1 LQLDKNTLTKNLKN
15 VFFVV
20 IGTLILSV
28 GTAVFLLPFDLITG
42 GLSGYAI
49 VLSRFI
55 PESLLT
61 VDAIIAV
68 LSWATFFLGFIVLG
82 KGFAAKTLIST
93 IVYPI
98 GISLVLRLV
107 DPNVLGGFFC
117 IAQSRYG
124 DISILLAAVF
134 GGVLQGLGCA
144 LSFVGG
150 GSTGG
155 TDIIAFVICKIFKR
169 IKSSVMIFI
178 VDAAAIVLGVFVV
191 KDLTATMLG
200 IVTAFVGSLVI
211 DKVFVGG
218 SKAYVA
224 SIITDAPEAI
234 NELIIEKLERTTTMH
249 DAIGGY
255 SHKPKKV
262 VMVSF
267 SMNQYSELMNI
278 ISRCDAD
285 AFMTISKAH
294 EINGEGWTR

>member
-1 LQLDKNTLTKNLKN
+1 MDNRTLKTNAKN

-20 IGTLILSV
+20 LGTLVLSL
-28 GTAVFLLPFDLITG
+28 GTGIFLLPFDLITG

-49 VLSRFI
+49 VLGRFI
-55 PESLLT
+55 PEEVLT
-61 VDAIIAV
+61 VDGIIAV
-68 LSWATFFLGFIVLG
+68 MTWVTFFIGLIFLG
-82 KGFAAKTLIST
+82 KGFAAKTLVST

-98 GISLVLRLV
+98 GISLVLKLV

-117 IAQSRYG
+117 IDQSKYG

-155 TDIIAFVICKIFKR
+155 TDIIAFVICKFFKR
-169 IKSSVMIFI
+169 LKSSVMIFV
-178 VDAAAIVLGVFVV
+178 VDAAAIVLGVFVI

-224 SIITDAPEAI
+224 SIVTENPDEI

-255 SHKPKKV
+255 SHAHKKV

-267 SMNQYSELMNI
+267 SMNQYSELMAI
-278 ISRCDAD
+278 IARCDPD